1 MTEEVWYLK
10 QCDLFRRIAP
20 DQIAR
25 LEPMCRSRTF
35 RRGEPVYLPSDSA
48 DSAMVLA
55 EGRVKIGA
63 ATDDGKQTILAFIE
77 PGELFGELE
86 ALDGGPREEF
96 AEAAE
101 KSTVVLLPAAALRA
115 LMEADP
121 DMALGVTKL
130 IGVRRRRIERR
141 LKSLL
146 FRSNRQR
153 LVSLL
158 LELAEQY
165 GQPSSEP
172 SGVRLGIKLSHQDMA
187 SVIGS
192 TRETVTVVLG
202 ELQTEGLVTVGR
214 RKIVVSNL
222 EDLARAADGPLDRA
236 SEVAVPVT

>member
-1 MTEEVWYLK
+1 MTEELWYLK
-10 QCDLFRRIAP
+10 QCDLFRRISP
-20 DQIAR
+20 ELLGR
-25 LEPMCRSRTF
+25 LEPLCRTRQF
-35 RRGEPVYLPSDSA
+35 RRGDPVYLPTDAA

-55 EGRVKIGA
+55 EGRVKIGSL
-63 ATDDGKQTILAFIE
+63 TSDGKQTILAFIE

-86 ALDGGPREEF
+86 ALDGGAREEF

-101 KSTVVLLPAAALRA
+101 KSTVILLPAAALRE
-115 LMEADP
+115 LMERDAGL
-121 DMALGVTKL
+121 ALGVTKL
-130 IGVRRRRIERR
+130 MGLRRRRIERR

-165 GQPSSEP
+165 GQRSLDPP
-172 SGVRLGIKLSHQDMA
+172 GVKLGIKLSHQDMA

-202 ELQTEGLVTVGR
+202 ELQSEGLLTVGR
-214 RKIVVSNL
+214 RRILLSDP
-222 EDLARAADGPLDRA
+222 ERLAAAADGPLKPDVAATEA
-236 SEVAVPVT
+236 S